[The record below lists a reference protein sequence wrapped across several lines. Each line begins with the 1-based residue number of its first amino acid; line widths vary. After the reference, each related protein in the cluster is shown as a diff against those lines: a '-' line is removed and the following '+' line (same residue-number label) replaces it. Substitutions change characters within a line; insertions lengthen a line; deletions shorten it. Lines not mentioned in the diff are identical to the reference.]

1 MTAKNPSEKFVYEI
15 CSESFF
21 SLWSYPNPLRGD
33 GHELCDILV
42 QFRNDLIII
51 SVKDIKFNAGLSDG
65 KVAAERWRRSAI
77 DKSIKQILG
86 AERYLKDQG
95 SFKVEATPD
104 GGIKH
109 IEEINQMRIYRV
121 AVALGS
127 QGIVPFGL
135 GASGDAF
142 VHVLEEDS
150 FSILMHE
157 LDTLSDFVQ
166 YLSRKEDF
174 ISAFSGRLIVSGEEN
189 LLALYL
195 RENRSFVL
203 PDADNIHI
211 EAGNYSEF
219 TRLPQY
225 INKKKEDRFSYL
237 VDKMINEFIETFN
250 EGSIEGFNK
259 YNLAS
264 KTSLTDLEKA
274 LAIVVSEDRLGR
286 RLLGRSIYEVATSN
300 DLGARFQ
307 ISPGTGVLYVIYSAP
322 GSMSREARRALLF
335 ARCFV
340 ALGICRDKL
349 DKLEAVGIATENYV
363 EGEGHSFDLF
373 YLYLPHWTSDDQKE
387 MGRIQNESGIFR
399 DQQFRNVEEL
409 EYPEGE

>member
-1 MTAKNPSEKFVYEI
+1 MTAKNPSEEFVYKF

-21 SLWSYPNPLRGD
+21 SLWSYPNPLRAD
-33 GHELCDILV
+33 GRELCDILV
-42 QFRNDLIII
+42 QFRENLIIM
-51 SVKDIKFNAGLSDG
+51 SVKDIKFDEHLPDG
-65 KVAAERWRRSAI
+65 RVAAERWRRRAI
-77 DKSIKQILG
+77 EKSKRQILG
-86 AERYLKDQG
+86 AERYLRNKG
-95 SFKVEATPD
+95 TFKVKTAVD
-104 GGIKH
+104 GEMKH
-109 IEEINQMRIYRV
+109 IEEINRMRIYRV

-127 QGIVPFGL
+127 QGMVPFGL
-135 GASGDAF
+135 AASGDVF
-142 VHVLEEDS
+142 VHVLEEES
-150 FSILMHE
+150 FSILMRE

-174 ISAFSGRLIVSGEEN
+174 ISGFSGRLIVPGEEN

-203 PDADNIHI
+203 PEADNIHI

-219 TRLPQY
+219 TQLPQY
-225 INKKKEDRFSYL
+225 INKRREDRFSYL

-250 EGSIEGFNK
+250 EGSIETFDK
-259 YNLAS
+259 YNLVT

-274 LAIVVSEDRLGR
+274 LDLVASEDRLGR
-286 RLLGRSIYEVATSN
+286 RLLGRSIHEVATN
-300 DLGARFQ
+300 QDLGARIQ
-307 ISPGTGVLYVIYSAP
+307 TSSGTGVLYVIYAAP
-322 GSMSREARRALLF
+322 GTMSREDRRARLF

-349 DKLEAVGIATENYV
+349 DKLEVVGIATENYV
-363 EGEGHSFDLF
+363 EGQGHSFDLV

-387 MGRIQNESGIFR
+387 MERIQNEFGIFR
-399 DQQFRNVEEL
+399 DQQFRNVEYL